1 MSLSVPLPL
10 LSLQILIPLLHQAHV
25 QSPDLNIPVQT
36 RGHAVSGVQILIGKP
51 ANSKSQAKLRLR
63 ANPALKV
70 KLLCGYTMHFYE
82 KYYEFEKHENC
93 KSILFTV
100 EFHLRKSICVLFR
113 QV

>member
-1 MSLSVPLPL
+1 MECLSV
-10 LSLQILIPLLHQAHV
+10 
-25 QSPDLNIPVQT
+25 
-36 RGHAVSGVQILIGKP
+36 
-51 ANSKSQAKLRLR
+51 QAKYWGVVLRNTFLYLQSFIEHSDV
-63 ANPALKV
+63 NEPCLLLGFKV